1 MIPESKRKKI
11 IACAAVLEEMLPV
24 LPPEVAYSALDMGLH
39 SRPESL
45 KRALQEAIDR
55 SARDANVL
63 ILGYGLCS
71 KGAVGLRA
79 PETATLVIPKVH
91 DCIAILLGSHEC
103 YLQEMTKEKGTYF
116 LSKGFVE
123 AGGTPL
129 DEYRQSV
136 ERFGKKGA
144 DRVMKAMFCHYKRL
158 LFVNTGHTEISRYVD
173 HAKAAA
179 RQLGLRYEEARGSRA
194 LMNKMIHGPWDEE
207 FIVVEPGKTITLG
220 QFLR

>member
-1 MIPESKRKKI
+1 MGAAKKKI

-24 LPPEVAYSALDMGLH
+24 LPPEVTYSALDMGLH
-39 SRPESL
+39 SRPENL
-45 KRALQEAIDR
+45 KRALQKAIDQ
-55 SARDANVL
+55 SALEADVL

-79 PETATLVIPKVH
+79 PETATLIIPRVH
-91 DCIAILLGSHEC
+91 DCIAILLGSHES
-103 YLQEMTKEKGTYF
+103 YLQEMIKEKGTYF

-136 ERFGKKGA
+136 ERFGRKAA
-144 DRVMKAMFCHYKRL
+144 DRIMKAMFCHYKRL
-158 LFVNTGHTEISRYVD
+158 LFINTGHEEIARYTD

-179 RQLGLRYEEARGSRA
+179 RQLGLIYQEAKGSRA
-194 LMNKMIHGPWDEE
+194 LMTKMVHGPWDEE
-207 FIVVEPGKTITLG
+207 FILIEPGKTIKLDR
-220 QFLR
+220 FLR